1 MMFNN
6 DIFFR
11 NSLIASLAHAIMTN
25 KYPDLSYEQSWD
37 GMNLSLN
44 NSEGV
49 KGTIT
54 FTKECC
60 VVAIRNDKSK
70 KLLSGRKLQK
80 ALKKSPENVQK
91 IAKEETLQY
100 LLVEGRRG
108 AEPCVSSV
116 FWIDTLGMHL
126 INGIVAK
133 DIKAELKLLEGL
145 MLSEENA
152 IEYWKNY
159 YEMDETSLELLMQLY
174 EHKKDDF
181 GTEITLT
188 KEQQDIISEDA
199 ICEECKESLA
209 ELNIKLF

>member
-1 MMFNN
+1 MFFDNQI
-6 DIFFR
+6 IFK
-11 NSLIASLAHAIMTN
+11 NSLIASISHAIMTN
-25 KYPDLSYEQSWD
+25 KYPELSYEQSWD

-60 VVAIRNDKSK
+60 VVAIRNDKSRK
-70 KLLSGRKLQK
+70 VLSGRKLQK
-80 ALKKSPENVQK
+80 ALKKMPDHVQET
-91 IAKEETLQY
+91 ATEETLQY
-100 LLVEGRRG
+100 LLVEGRKG
-108 AEPCVSSV
+108 KAPCVTSIL
-116 FWIDTLGMHL
+116 WIDSEGIHL
-126 INGIVAK
+126 IKGLASK
-133 DIKAELKLLEGL
+133 DIKAELQLLEGIL
-145 MLSEENA
+145 LTDDKVT
-152 IEYWKNY
+152 EYWKKY
-159 YEMDETSLELLMQLY
+159 YEMDDAAVDLLMQLY

-181 GTEITLT
+181 GAEITLT

>member
-11 NSLIASLAHAIMTN
+11 NSLIASLAHAIMTD

-37 GMNLSLN
+37 GRNFSLQ
-44 NSEGV
+44 NSNGIR
-49 KGTIT
+49 GTIT
-54 FTKECC
+54 FEKDCC
-60 VVAIRNDKSK
+60 VIAIRNENAK

-174 EHKKDDF
+174 EIKRDNF
-181 GTEITLT
+181 ESEIALT
-188 KEQQDIISEDA
+188 KEQQIVISQDF

-209 ELNIKLF
+209 ELNIILL